1 MNGKEIERSS
11 NPDVLDAMA
20 AMERA
25 AEMARKIAIQ
35 TETAII
41 IVQDGK
47 RMRVTAEE
55 LRKQQAAAC
64 HESR

>member
-1 MNGKEIERSS
+1 MNGKAFDRSS
-11 NPDVLDAMA
+11 HPEVHAAMA

-25 AEMARKIAIQ
+25 AAMARKIAIQ

-41 IVQDGK
+41 VVQDGK

-55 LRKQQAAAC
+55 LRKQQAAGTP
-64 HESR
+64 